1 MFDFLLVGHHIFSC
15 EYIKKKKLKKLPTN
29 LPPLVL
35 GIKKARGMFELWCP
49 PRLSKLN
56 LQVVLFCSVLA
67 PAEKKNNRIGKRT
80 SIKKTDIIFGS
91 NDHLFWFID
100 NKYNV

>member
-1 MFDFLLVGHHIFSC
+1 MFDFLLVDIIYSVANTL
-15 EYIKKKKLKKLPTN
+15 KKKKLKKLPTN

-35 GIKKARGMFELWCP
+35 GIKKARGTFELWCP

-67 PAEKKNNRIGKRT
+67 PAGKKIIG
-80 SIKKTDIIFGS
+80 
-91 NDHLFWFID
+91 
-100 NKYNV
+100 

>member
-1 MFDFLLVGHHIFSC
+1 MFDFLLVDIIYSVANTL
-15 EYIKKKKLKKLPTN
+15 KKKKLKKLPTN

-80 SIKKTDIIFGS
+80 SIKKLTSFSVQMIISFG
-91 NDHLFWFID
+91 L
-100 NKYNV
+100 